1 MLDGMNLDV
10 SFRQGC
16 GPFHQPDILDSG
28 FDRWL
33 VREVNP
39 FEFDPVID
47 WCRHQSYAHL
57 FASVKRSPF

>member
-10 SFRQGC
+10 SFCQGC
-16 GPFHQPDILDSG
+16 GTFHQPDILDSG

-47 WCRHQSYAHL
+47 WGRLQSYAHL